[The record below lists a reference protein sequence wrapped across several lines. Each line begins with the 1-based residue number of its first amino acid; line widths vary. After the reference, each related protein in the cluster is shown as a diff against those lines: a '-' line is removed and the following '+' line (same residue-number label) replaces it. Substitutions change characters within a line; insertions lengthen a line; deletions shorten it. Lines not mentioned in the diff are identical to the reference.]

1 MVQPSWLSHIWVPLL
16 PAASTVSPKFYP
28 NEIKVL
34 YLKCTNGNLVPCLPW
49 PPRLDCW
56 VFFRKSL
63 VMMSRG
69 NKCLEGSED
78 YMKQITQNRRAQA
91 EWCLLPQPY
100 RQSPP
105 GTSQRQKEKP
115 IKHHGSSGLMRSS
128 TLLDRCSTD
137 LYSQRALRKHDR
149 ELGAV

>member
-1 MVQPSWLSHIWVPLL
+1 
-16 PAASTVSPKFYP
+16 
-28 NEIKVL
+28 
-34 YLKCTNGNLVPCLPW
+34 
-49 PPRLDCW
+49 
-56 VFFRKSL
+56 
-63 VMMSRG
+63 MSRG

-115 IKHHGSSGLMRSS
+115 IKDHGSSGLMRSS

-149 ELGAV
+149 ELGAVQSVSYDADGHDPHDIISDTNSGQVECPAA